1 MPDLE
6 PSWWWIV
13 LGVWV
18 ATSAVCSGLLARP
31 ARKSER
37 SPEDRE
43 LPSLDDEELVA
54 RLSALFSEKRAP
66 TTPDDD
72 LLVKVAVAFVFAVT
86 APTLLLYGLGQAL
99 WMLAH
104 GEVPLSRAR
113 LWGRPDVEE
122 TGRSSAALVDMIAM
136 RRRRDP
142 ALRGRPPPDQWPMAA
157 LWPTPEGMVLEI
169 VELHALLQA
178 EGLTDQQAIE
188 RIETWRSTI
197 AVAPGPPPAE
207 IEAYVKFRLLLEA
220 PAYPVENAKLLM
232 KVIARA
238 KAYAA
243 AVLTN
248 TTAEPRPPVDWLE
261 EKIRLADLGCE
272 TGNAGFVN
280 DKSGDWTPYREA
292 FSRIALR
299 MRDGDELWTFTSP
312 PETWR
317 RRMGRRGVT
326 LVRQGKA
333 IEHVVLE
340 MN

>member
-1 MPDLE
+1 M
-6 PSWWWIV
+6 
-13 LGVWV
+13 
-18 ATSAVCSGLLARP
+18 ARP

-43 LPSLDDEELVA
+43 LPGLDDEEIVA
-54 RLSALFSEKRAP
+54 RLSALLSEKRAP
-66 TTPDDD
+66 TTPADD
-72 LLVKVAVAFVFAVT
+72 LLVKVAVASVFAVT
-86 APTLLLYGLGQAL
+86 APSLLLYGLGQAL

-113 LWGRPDVEE
+113 LWGRPGVEE
-122 TGRSSAALVDMIAM
+122 TGSPSAALIDMIAM

-142 ALRGRPPPDQWPMAA
+142 ALRGRPRPDQWPMAA
-157 LWPTPEGMVLEI
+157 LWPTPEGIVLEI

-178 EGLTDQQAIE
+178 DGMTDRQAIE

-207 IEAYVKFRLLLEA
+207 IEAYVKFRLQLEA

-243 AVLTN
+243 AVLTS
-248 TTAEPRPPVDWLE
+248 TTAEASPPVDWLE
-261 EKIRLADLGCE
+261 ERIRLADLRCE
-272 TGNAGFVN
+272 TETGRGSVN
-280 DKSGDWTPYREA
+280 DNSGEWTPYREA

-299 MRDGDELWTFTSP
+299 MRDGDELWTFASP
-312 PETWR
+312 PDTWR
-317 RRMGRRGVT
+317 ALMGRRGVA
-326 LVRQGKA
+326 LVRQGKV
-333 IEHVVLE
+333 IEQVVLE